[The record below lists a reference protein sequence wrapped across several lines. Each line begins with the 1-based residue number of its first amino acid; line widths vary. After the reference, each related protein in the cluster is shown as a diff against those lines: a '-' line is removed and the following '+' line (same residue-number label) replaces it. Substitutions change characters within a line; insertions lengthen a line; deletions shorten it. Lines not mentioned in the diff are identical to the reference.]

1 MSEPQNQGTGAGGS
15 NTKHNSIV
23 FELNTDNKPQLLLNE
38 F

>member
-1 MSEPQNQGTGAGGS
+1 MTEPQNQGTGAGGS

-23 FELNTDNKPQLLLNE
+23 FELNTDNKTQLLSNG